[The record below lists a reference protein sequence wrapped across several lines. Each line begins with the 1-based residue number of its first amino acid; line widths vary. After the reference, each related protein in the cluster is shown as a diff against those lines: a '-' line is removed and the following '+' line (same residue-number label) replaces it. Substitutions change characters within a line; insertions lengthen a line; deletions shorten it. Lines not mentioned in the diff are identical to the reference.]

1 MTSTGDWDDSNDNQE
16 FERNEPNNN
25 NEHIYNSSLNA
36 VAASL
41 LHQLE
46 IQQIIPPEELID
58 SITSVSM
65 SDNNNYANESIYQN
79 EDIDTNDMGTGGDSH
94 GGVDQPTLEQIQRV
108 YYTKGLQMLDSLQ
121 LIDVSPLANWKLS
134 SFKQEFGLNQLRDDS
149 SDSYWQ
155 SDGSNETNNINAANG
170 NAITNNQLANPHSIT
185 IQFSKRVS
193 LERISIFTNFS
204 ADESY
209 TPSKIKIMAG
219 NSDDWD
225 LSEVCTVNFNKPI
238 GWSHIIFNAIRKD
251 GVLKCFTVKL
261 VILANHQDGK
271 DTRIRAV
278 RCFGKKSVIA
288 KPIMNEPTPGVGDIL
303 KDLNLTSGFSNA
315 SGVLLNNQMIQNI
328 SDNQTS
334 YANKSS
340 ADLTYDGD
348 GDGDGDDDL
357 ILNDEMDGET
367 NKILNNVSE
376 VIGFNSGF
384 QSLELSSISS
394 IR

>member
-1 MTSTGDWDDSNDNQE
+1 MRSLSTWDQSSG
-16 FERNEPNNN
+16 N
-25 NEHIYNSSLNA
+25 NEYHANESNNQTEPIYNSSINA
-36 VAASL
+36 VASSS
-41 LHQLE
+41 HQLE
-46 IQQIIPPEELID
+46 TQEIIPPEELID
-58 SITSVSM
+58 SIASVST
-65 SDNNNYANESIYQN
+65 SENNNYIEEGIYQQ
-79 EDIDTNDMGTGGDSH
+79 EDEDGDEMYTGGDSFS
-94 GGVDQPTLEQIQRV
+94 GADQPTLEQIQRV

-121 LIDVSPLANWKLS
+121 LIDLSPLANWKLS
-134 SFKQEFGLNQLRDDS
+134 SSKQEFSLSQLRDDS

-155 SDGSNETNNINAANG
+155 SDGSNGSNNINATNG

-185 IQFSKRVS
+185 IQFSKKVS

-209 TPSKIKIMAG
+209 TPSKIRILAG
-219 NSDDWD
+219 TSDDWD

-238 GWSHIIFNAIRKD
+238 GWSHIIFNAIRDD

-278 RCFGKKSVIA
+278 RCFGKKSTAV
-288 KPIMNEPTPGVGDIL
+288 KPPVKDVAPPSLVGDIL

-315 SGVLLNNQMIQNI
+315 SGLSLNNQIVQNL
-328 SDNQTS
+328 SDNPISFTH
-334 YANKSS
+334 KSS
-340 ADLTYDGD
+340 IDLID
-348 GDGDGDDDL
+348 DGDDD
-357 ILNDEMDGET
+357 IRDDDSDKET

-384 QSLELSSISS
+384 QSVELSSISS